1 MFVATETST
10 TSSAIQQSQLCRHFE
25 FGEIRSATKNFDES
39 LVIGHG
45 GFGKVYKGNID
56 NGSSLV
62 VAAIKRLD
70 AMSDQGESEFWAEV
84 EMLSKLRHCNLV
96 SLIGYCNHESEM
108 ILVYEYMP
116 HGTLADHL
124 HKLGTPLSWC
134 QRLKMCI
141 GAARGLDYLHTG
153 TGIEF
158 GIIHRDV
165 KSSNILLDKDWAAKV
180 SDFGLSKISPRNQL
194 STHVSTL
201 VKGTFGYFDPS
212 YFATGKLTRMSD
224 VYAFG
229 VVLLEMLCRKRAV
242 DDSLDWG
249 IATWAKDSIKEGNLK
264 DIVDSD
270 IRGEI
275 SPICLK
281 HYARIAERCLDSHPK
296 HRPTMA
302 EVVLSLEYVLASQ
315 EKTNSMSQT
324 ASKTIFGRMVD
335 KFSYTGKS
343 SGMEFGSIMPKKPFH
358 IGKDFGFLMPKKL
371 DDQPPHSLNEISHP
385 SGSTANTYGAYASS
399 NMGRRFTFA
408 EIRAATNNFDKAR
421 IIGVGGFGKVYMGE
435 INGGE
440 IKLAIKRAT
449 PGSRYGVKEFR
460 KELEVLSKLRHR
472 HLISLIGYCEENT
485 EMLLVFD
492 YMANGTL
499 KDHLYE
505 TQSQPLTWNQRL
517 EICIGAAR
525 GLNYLHTG
533 AKDTIIHRDVKT
545 SNILLDDKWV
555 AKVSDF
561 GISTTM
567 DDTTESTVI
576 KGTFG
581 YLDPEYV
588 RTLMLTEK
596 SDVYAFGVVLL
607 EILCAR
613 KALDTT
619 LETEQAHLSDWGVR
633 CHKKGIFDRIVDP
646 FLRGKVSSESFNKVV
661 ETAIQCVSKKG
672 FDRPSMGD
680 VLWNLEQAL
689 VLQERPLERRS
700 KEFTD

>member
-96 SLIGYCNHESEM
+96 SLIGYCNHQSEM

-302 EVVLSLEYVLASQ
+302 EVVLSLECVLASQ
-315 EKTNSMSQT
+315 EKTNNMSQT
-324 ASKTIFGRMVD
+324 ARKTIFGRMVD
-335 KFSYTGKS
+335 KFSYTSKS
-343 SGMEFGSIMPKKPFH
+343 SGMEFGSIMPKKPLH
-358 IGKDFGFLMPKKL
+358 KGKDFGFLMPKKL
-371 DDQPPHSLNEISHP
+371 DDQPPLSLNEISHP

-408 EIRAATNNFDKAR
+408 EIQAATNNFDKAR
-421 IIGVGGFGKVYMGE
+421 IIGVGGFGKVYKGVGE
-435 INGGE
+435 
-440 IKLAIKRAT
+440 LAIKRGT
-449 PGSRYGVKEFR
+449 PGSKYGVMEFR
-460 KELEVLSKLRHR
+460 KELEVLSNLRHR
-472 HLISLIGYCEENT
+472 HLISLIGYCEENS
-485 EMLLVFD
+485 EMVLVYD

-533 AKDTIIHRDVKT
+533 AKETIIHRDVKT

-561 GISTTM
+561 GISTT
-567 DDTTESTVI
+567 TTEMEMEMECTEDI
-576 KGTFG
+576 KGSFG
-581 YLDPEYV
+581 YFDPEYIQ
-588 RTLMLTEK
+588 TLMLTEK

-613 KALDTT
+613 KAFDTT
-619 LETEQAHLSDWGVR
+619 LEREQEHLSDWGVN

-661 ETAIQCVSKKG
+661 ETAVQCVSKKG
-672 FDRPSMGD
+672 VDRPSMGD

-689 VLQERPLERRS
+689 VLQERPLEGTS